1 MAALTLFGFLF
12 PLVFLALIVLVV
24 AVLVGGRGDPDLSGR
39 RPYAIYLAI
48 VTFIGLVASIGAAF
62 ALVKALTDTILV
74 GGGGSELCPP
84 GAFDCVEPVPFGGGG
99 GSGVR
104 HVVESVLILAA
115 AGALT
120 YLHGRKLL
128 ELRVVEP
135 GSSSASARVLV
146 VFGYAVSFIT
156 VFAVLGAVVV
166 ALTALVNLVDPEGGF
181 GGGRDQALSTLL
193 SSLALAALNGWLFLY
208 TWRTFEL
215 GLKPT
220 TPVAP
225 PPPTTTI

>member
-1 MAALTLFGFLF
+1 MAALSLLGFLF

-24 AVLVGGRGDPDLSGR
+24 AVLVGGRGDPDLTGR

-48 VTFIGLVASIGAAF
+48 VTFVGLVGSIGAAF
-62 ALVKALTDTILV
+62 ALVKGLTDMVLV
-74 GGGGSELCPP
+74 GGGGSDLCPP
-84 GAFDCVEPVPFGGGG
+84 GAFECIESVPFGGGG
-99 GSGVR
+99 GSGAR
-104 HVVESVLILAA
+104 DVVEAALVLAA
-115 AGALT
+115 TGALT

-128 ELRVVEP
+128 ELRALEP
-135 GSSSASARVLV
+135 GASSASARVLV

-156 VFAVLGAVVV
+156 VFAVLGALV
-166 ALTALVNLVDPEGGF
+166 AALSALVNLVDPEGGF
-181 GGGRDQALSTLL
+181 SGSRDQALSTLL
-193 SSLALAALNGWLFLY
+193 SSLALAALNGWLFVY

-225 PPPTTTI
+225 PPPTSTI